1 MSAKS
6 SSGEERLVE
15 LMVRYQQGDAS
26 AFDEVHEQ
34 LRSPVRGYLISL
46 AFSASRVDDLVQE
59 TFLQLH
65 RSRHT
70 YRPPKPV
77 KPWVFGVARH
87 VFLMDRRA
95 ARRHA
100 RLDAVVDDP
109 SLQPMRA
116 LGVADLHALMSTLVG
131 LPAKLREPVLLHHV
145 WGFDF
150 KEIGGILG
158 IRPGT
163 ARVRCF
169 RGLER
174 LRRELGVTDR
184 EE

>member
-1 MSAKS
+1 
-6 SSGEERLVE
+6 
-15 LMVRYQQGDAS
+15 MVRYQQGDAS
-26 AFDEVHEQ
+26 AFDEIHQ
-34 LRSPVRGYLISL
+34 RLHTSVRGYLISL
-46 AFSASRVDDLVQE
+46 AFGSSHIDDLLQE

-70 YRPPKPV
+70 YRPSKPV
-77 KPWVFGVARH
+77 KPWIFGIARH
-87 VFLMDRRA
+87 VYLMDRRS

-100 RLDAVVDDP
+100 RIDAIVDDP

-116 LGVADLHALMSTLVG
+116 LADADLHALMSVLAA
-131 LPAKLREPVLLHHV
+131 LPATLREPVVLHHV
-145 WGFDF
+145 WGFGF

-158 IRPGT
+158 IRAGT

-174 LRRELGVTDR
+174 LRRELGVNERAD
-184 EE
+184 